1 RGRCELAPEL
11 APNIGRHGRTC
22 QVSGSRTSAKMADL
36 AGICQQSPT
45 RAYTH
50 ERSLGAPLCCEQSAC
65 RIACVGVTRHT
76 ERGSPMKF
84 RVTFAARML
93 AYVLA
98 AMTIVGAPHYSVAQQ
113 GAPKAQPKA
122 KPKTAPNP
130 TPQPQQGGQ
139 PELTYSFWTKVCQ
152 KGPEA
157 NAKQVCFIAREAHME
172 SGVPV
177 VLLVLVEPEGEAK
190 KLLRV
195 TLPLGMSLQAGTR
208 VIIDNGQPL
217 TGPYVI
223 CLPNGCM
230 AEYEASDELV
240 TKMKSGQRLHVQAI
254 N

>member
-1 RGRCELAPEL
+1 
-11 APNIGRHGRTC
+11 
-22 QVSGSRTSAKMADL
+22 
-36 AGICQQSPT
+36 
-45 RAYTH
+45 
-50 ERSLGAPLCCEQSAC
+50 
-65 RIACVGVTRHT
+65 
-76 ERGSPMKF
+76 
-84 RVTFAARML
+84 
-93 AYVLA
+93 
-98 AMTIVGAPHYSVAQQ
+98 
-113 GAPKAQPKA
+113 
-122 KPKTAPNP
+122 
-130 TPQPQQGGQ
+130 
-139 PELTYSFWTKVCQ
+139 
-152 KGPEA
+152 
-157 NAKQVCFIAREAHME
+157 ME

-254 N
+254 NGSHQPISIPIPLGDFAKAYEGPPIDPKELEQQEKK